1 MKYLLFLKKSRF
13 NSHRFFSIDEIFSKI
28 RMRTFFKQNNHLI
41 EKEILY
47 LKDLLRNV
55 KIIWRKN
62 FDVDD
67 SKKNKANKP

>member
-1 MKYLLFLKKSRF
+1 
-13 NSHRFFSIDEIFSKI
+13 
-28 RMRTFFKQNNHLI
+28 MRTFFKQNNHLI

-67 SKKNKANKP
+67 SKKNKPNKP